1 MEKICKKCLKLRD
14 IAAIA
19 SGDGVVLLRAYRPG
33 TYELQVSA
41 AIPANELT
49 GEIVQCFMNRDVE
62 KIDFSDGRVIIWL
75 VPVA

>member
-14 IAAIA
+14 IAAIV

-33 TYELQVSA
+33 TYDLQVHA
-41 AIPANELT
+41 AIPASELT
-49 GEIVQCFMNRDVE
+49 GDIAQCFMNRDVE

>member
-19 SGDGVVLLRAYRPG
+19 SGDGVVLLRAYHPG
-33 TYELQVSA
+33 TYDLQVHA
-41 AIPANELT
+41 AIQASELT
-49 GEIVQCFMNRDVE
+49 EEIAQCFMNRDVE